1 MRDGG
6 GKNVKNLQDIYRWPP
21 VRQLSGAEAARCW
34 VRRPTTT
41 TSSPPSSR
49 FDPSP
54 ARSIPELIPFS
65 LADIA
70 GLRPQAVSESRLSGY
85 AVIGCM
91 TKNSCTWRLIQPLT
105 MTRPIILLDSVVFKS
120 GLWHHEVIIRP
131 LTDAK
136 KRGCDHWRFFV
147 GQHFVTCIWS
157 AL

>member
-1 MRDGG
+1 M
-6 GKNVKNLQDIYRWPP
+6 KTLQDVIYRW
-21 VRQLSGAEAARCW
+21 QLSGAEAARCR
-34 VRRPTTT
+34 VRRPTTTT

-70 GLRPQAVSESRLSGY
+70 GLRPQAVSESLLSGY

-91 TKNSCTWRLIQPLT
+91 TKNSCTSRPIQPLT

-131 LTDAK
+131 PTDAK
-136 KRGCDHWRFFV
+136 KEGMRSLAIFCRAAFCNMYLV
-147 GQHFVTCIWS
+147 CIVTRH
-157 AL
+157 